1 MPWWQWLVDVLA
13 VVLLLVALYAVAL
26 VVRRRW
32 ISRAGG
38 TFDLSLRAGDLR
50 PGRGWVLGVGRY
62 AEDTLEFFR
71 IFSVV
76 PRPMDVVVRADVE
89 YLGQRPPEAS
99 EAQRALRRARDR
111 VLPARGRSGRARHGG
126 VGRHRVPGL
135 AGGRT
140 SGTESP
146 SGLGLSYLP
155 PASADRRS
163 VVATCGGRHTDRAPP
178 TCGGPREEP

>member
-13 VVLLLVALYAVAL
+13 AVLLLVALYAVAL

-38 TFDLSLRAGDLR
+38 TFDLSLRAGELR

-76 PRPMDVVVRADVE
+76 PRPMDVVVRAEVE
-89 YLGQRPPEAS
+89 YLGQRPPEPS
-99 EAQRALRRARDR
+99 EASALYAGHVIVSCRRADG
-111 VLPARGRSGRARHGG
+111 PIE
-126 VGRHRVPGL
+126 L
-135 AGGRT
+135 AMA
-140 SGTESP
+140 ESAVT
-146 SGLGLSYLP
+146 GFL
-155 PASADRRS
+155 AWMEA
-163 VVATCGGRHTDRAPP
+163 APP
-178 TCGGPREEP
+178 GQSPRPV